1 MTPITIQDYLPVGT
15 IVKPHGLKGDMILEF
30 EEGFEET
37 LAESDHILVEVEG
50 GLVPFFI
57 SEEGVNFRTSTSLTL
72 KFDDLDTIEKVRPY
86 CGCKIYL
93 HKDTNQEQPVSD
105 ELNELIGFTVS
116 DRMRG
121 ELGKIIWVDDFAG
134 NVVLTIQHA
143 SHELLVPLS
152 EELIL
157 QFDREKQELL
167 LDCPEGL
174 IDLYME

>member
-30 EEGFEET
+30 EEGFEEI

-93 HKDTNQEQPVSD
+93 HKEHEQ
-105 ELNELIGFTVS
+105 GT
-116 DRMRG
+116 
-121 ELGKIIWVDDFAG
+121 
-134 NVVLTIQHA
+134 TCQ
-143 SHELLVPLS
+143 
-152 EELIL
+152 
-157 QFDREKQELL
+157 
-167 LDCPEGL
+167 
-174 IDLYME
+174 